1 MMINSLDIMAKTLWG
16 ESRNQPIDGQ
26 VAVAHTIY
34 NRYKAKSWYGDSIK
48 DVCLKEWQFSCWN
61 EDDPNR
67 DKMENLSLVDPNYL
81 QMIGICYLVIHNT
94 IPDPTEGSTH
104 YHTKSISPKWAEG
117 ETPCVEIGDHLFY
130 NTVT

>member
-1 MMINSLDIMAKTLWG
+1 MMVNSLDIMARTLWG
-16 ESRNQPIDGQ
+16 ESRNQSVEGQ
-26 VAVAHTIY
+26 IAVAWTIN

-48 DVCLKEWQFSCWN
+48 AVCLKEWQFSCWN

-67 DKMENLSLVDPNYL
+67 EQIEQLPETDPMYL
-81 QMIGICYLVIHNT
+81 RMVGICYLVLHNKL
-94 IPDPTEGSTH
+94 PDPTEGSTH
-104 YHTKSISPKWAEG
+104 YHTTTVSPKWAEG